1 VERRKVT
8 GYKKKAE
15 QEQSQLAY
23 QDEAGVCLL
32 PSVGYS
38 YAPRGQRPVITA
50 DAKNR
55 LKLSLSVVI
64 TPQADLYYEVRQG
77 SFNGAAI
84 VRFIQKMKKTIKKRI
99 TLIWDGAR
107 IHTGERVKRFL
118 QEQANDKRRIW
129 LEKLPAYSPA
139 LNPAEQ
145 VWQYLKN
152 VLLKNE
158 VSKTLQEL
166 KQKVVAAMEIIK
178 KDKELIQSF
187 FHHPDVHFYAKSAA

>member
-1 VERRKVT
+1 VERRK
-8 GYKKKAE
+8 AE
-15 QEQSQLAY
+15 QAQSQLAY
-23 QDEAGVCLL
+23 QDEAGVSLL
-32 PSVGYS
+32 PSVGYR

-55 LKLSLSVVI
+55 SKLSLSVVI
-64 TPQADLYYEVRQG
+64 TPQADWYYEGRQG

-84 VRFIQKMKKTIKKRI
+84 VRFIQKMKKTIKKSI
-99 TLIWDGAR
+99 PLIWDGAR

-118 QEQANDKRRIW
+118 QEQANDKRRIC

-139 LNPAEQ
+139 LNAAEQ

-166 KQKVVAAMEIIK
+166 KQKVVAAREIIK

-187 FHHPDVHFYAKSAA
+187 FHHPDVLFYAKSAA